1 MSSWTPSPRWVALL
15 SSTNAMNDSADI
27 EQELKEIA
35 AESIG
40 WIPLENGAYL
50 HAGAETQVI
59 QVVGVADASMA
70 GTSVLWLV

>member
-1 MSSWTPSPRWVALL
+1 MSPITTLE
-15 SSTNAMNDSADI
+15 I
-27 EQELKEIA
+27 ECLEAEIKA
-35 AESIG
+35 IQAESIG

-50 HAGAETQVI
+50 HAGAEAQVI